1 MSVLIVLWFIQG
13 ALDVFYRLLAHMGI
27 SQSGFKVIVTK
38 QFLYETDV
46 CAGLQEMGGKT
57 VSQTHCD
64 RS

>member
-1 MSVLIVLWFIQG
+1 
-13 ALDVFYRLLAHMGI
+13 MGI
-27 SQSGFKVIVTK
+27 SQSGFQVIVTK

-64 RS
+64 RSCMVFGLYDLSCKVSAKHRRAA